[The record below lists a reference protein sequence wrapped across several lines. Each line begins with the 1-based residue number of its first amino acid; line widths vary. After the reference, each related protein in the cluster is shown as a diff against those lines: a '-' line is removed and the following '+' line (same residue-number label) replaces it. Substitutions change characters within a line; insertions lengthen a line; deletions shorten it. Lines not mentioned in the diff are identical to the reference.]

1 MNTEELIKLAES
13 CGLTHCGEL
22 ENGEPQFI
30 GDDAAW
36 DRFQTAQEDY
46 EDFLLDYE
54 DSKIKNFID

>member
-22 ENGEPQFI
+22 ENGDPHFI

-36 DRFQTAQEDY
+36 DKFQEAQDDY
-46 EDFLLDYE
+46 EEFLSDYE
-54 DSKIKNFID
+54 EHKIKNLD